1 MLTLIMM
8 QFVCAITV
16 ADRGSPVS
24 SLISLGFGRKVEEM
38 QSSSQPHLFRVRSES
53 PRGLV

>member
-53 PRGLV
+53 PGV